1 MAHLENDRFLLEIPG
16 FSNYSRSAD
25 GESLSGHGKLWQKIE
40 FKAVYKSIF
49 IDEMTFHLSSGSFEC
64 GPSHIEVEVSESVHY
79 AHIYIWMPSDQF
91 SSHFSALR
99 DAPLLSTSIE
109 LSFEIPKDR
118 ELKENEFCCKV
129 TDFELD
135 FSEYRFTPLSL
146 TNGEIREILKPWVPA
161 GTDSQIGGIGS
172 ELVKSLY
179 AWLEK
184 NPKIK
189 IRNSYYDDHDDTY
202 EYKEHLSKIGEL
214 IDQLRGSRYDGMS
227 ESQVESENAMK
238 LDYWEYAG
246 SSQESFLKKTEN
258 LSNIERHE
266 LVRRYS
272 RYDQIWYS
280 NRQSI
285 SELISSGKIA
295 KIEHL
300 SQSRLDCQY
309 LRNLELEEVA
319 KIYTINTWM
328 QSPTLEWL
336 LVDALLFTEASLFAC
351 QVNDMPEKAPIIE
364 PSRWTNPF
372 NTQKMT
378 DKETLKEFQKKR
390 EHWKQQSLDMIK
402 ASDRSK
408 DIDVFN
414 ARLMREMLYDLE
426 KRGAIYSQAVF
437 NILDKRIAREQ
448 STSLS

>member
-1 MAHLENDRFLLEIPG
+1 
-16 FSNYSRSAD
+16 
-25 GESLSGHGKLWQKIE
+25 
-40 FKAVYKSIF
+40 
-49 IDEMTFHLSSGSFEC
+49 
-64 GPSHIEVEVSESVHY
+64 
-79 AHIYIWMPSDQF
+79 
-91 SSHFSALR
+91 
-99 DAPLLSTSIE
+99 
-109 LSFEIPKDR
+109 
-118 ELKENEFCCKV
+118 
-129 TDFELD
+129 
-135 FSEYRFTPLSL
+135 
-146 TNGEIREILKPWVPA
+146 
-161 GTDSQIGGIGS
+161 
-172 ELVKSLY
+172 
-179 AWLEK
+179 
-184 NPKIK
+184 
-189 IRNSYYDDHDDTY
+189 
-202 EYKEHLSKIGEL
+202 
-214 IDQLRGSRYDGMS
+214 MS